1 MNALARLSTCA
12 LLVLFAVG
20 CSDEEVPPGG
30 AGGSSSSGGDPTC
43 SATLTPG
50 ADDQAAVQTAL
61 IEASAGDTLCFAA
74 GTFAFQGELTLTA
87 SDVTL
92 RGAGLDLTVLDFAG
106 QTTGANGMN
115 ITGDRVT
122 VESLTA
128 KNTPGDGIRATD
140 VEDITFRDVAVRWDA
155 QASTDNGAYGLYPVG
170 SSGVRIEGCIVNG
183 ARDAGIY
190 VGQSERILVTGSEAY
205 GNVAGIEIENSTDA
219 EVVDNHVHDNTG
231 GLLVFNLPGL
241 PVQDGKRAKL
251 HQNIVENNN
260 LESFAEAGTVVAAI
274 PPGIG
279 IIVLASDNNEIH
291 DNEIRN
297 NRSVGFVLLNY
308 TEILFSPANDP
319 EFDAFPQGN
328 YIHDNLFEGNGTN
341 ADELVAALTTEVP
354 VPAIMDDGCVP
365 EGTTPTA
372 AEVNCFWENVDAAE
386 APATYYDFN
395 LCNDGE
401 KSSDIAPVTCQHD
414 ALPPQAP

>member
-12 LLVLFAVG
+12 LLALFAAA

-30 AGGSSSSGGDPTC
+30 DADCT
-43 SATLTPG
+43 ATLTPG
-50 ADDQAAVQTAL
+50 ADDQTTVQTAL
-61 IEASAGDTLCFAA
+61 IQASAGDTLCFAA
-74 GTFAFQGELTLTA
+74 GTFTFQSELSLTA

-92 RGAGLDLTVLDFAG
+92 RGAGLDETVLDFAG
-106 QTTGANGMN
+106 QTVGGNGMV

-155 QASTDNGAYGLYPVG
+155 AGSTDNGAYGLYPVG
-170 SSGVRIEGCIVNG
+170 SSGVRIENCIVNG

-231 GLLVFNLPGL
+231 GLLVFNLPNL
-241 PVQDGKRAKL
+241 PVQDGKRAKV

-260 LESFAEAGTVVAAI
+260 LESFAEPGTVVAAV

-279 IIVLASDNNEIH
+279 IIILASDDNEIH

-308 TEILFSPANDP
+308 TTALFEPHDDPAFDGFP
-319 EFDAFPQGN
+319 EGN
-328 YIHDNLFEGNGTN
+328 YVHDNLFEGNGTN
-341 ADELVAALTTEVP
+341 ADDLVNALTPEDP
-354 VPAIMDDGCVP
+354 VPAIMDDGCVE
-365 EGTTPTA
+365 EGTTPG
-372 AEVNCFWENVDAAE
+372 AEDVNCFWENVDAAE

-395 LCNDGE
+395 LCGDGDP
-401 KSSDIAPVTCQHD
+401 SSDITPVTCQHD
-414 ALPPQAP
+414 SLPAQDP

>member
-1 MNALARLSTCA
+1 MNPLARLSTCA
-12 LLVLFAVG
+12 LLVVFAAG
-20 CSDEEVPPGG
+20 CSDEGVP
-30 AGGSSSSGGDPTC
+30 AGDGSGGNGGGGNPDC
-43 SATLTPG
+43 AATLTPG
-50 ADDQAAVQTAL
+50 ADDQTVVQTAL

-74 GTFAFQGELTLTA
+74 GTFAFESELSLSA
-87 SDVTL
+87 SDVIL
-92 RGAGLDLTVLDFAG
+92 RGAGLDETVLDFAG
-106 QTTGANGMN
+106 QTTGANGMV

-122 VESLTA
+122 VEALTA

-155 QASTDNGAYGLYPVG
+155 EGSTANGAYGLYPVG
-170 SSGVRIEGCIVNG
+170 SSGVRIERCIVNG

-241 PVQDGKRAKL
+241 PVQDGKRAKV

-260 LESFAEAGTVVAAI
+260 LESFAEAGTVVAAV

-279 IIVLASDNNEIH
+279 IIILASDNNEIH

-308 TEILFSPANDP
+308 TTALFQPHNDP
-319 EFDAFPQGN
+319 DFDGFPQGN
-328 YIHDNLFEGNGTN
+328 YIHDNLFDGNGTN
-341 ADELVAALTTEVP
+341 ADDLVAALTTEVP

-365 EGTTPTA
+365 EDTTPGP
-372 AEVNCFWENVDAAE
+372 EDVNCFWENVDAAE

-401 KSSDIAPVTCQHD
+401 TSTDIAPVTCQHES
-414 ALPPQAP
+414 LPPQAP

>member
-12 LLVLFAVG
+12 LLVVFAAG
-20 CSDEEVPPGG
+20 CSDEAVP
-30 AGGSSSSGGDPTC
+30 AGGGTGGGGNPDC
-43 SATLTPG
+43 AATLTPG
-50 ADDQAAVQTAL
+50 ADDQSVVQTAL

-74 GTFAFQGELTLTA
+74 GTFSFQSELSLSA
-87 SDVTL
+87 SDVIL
-92 RGAGLDLTVLDFAG
+92 RGAGIDETVLDFVS
-106 QTTGANGMN
+106 QTTGANGMV

-155 QASTDNGAYGLYPVG
+155 AASTANGAYGLYPVG
-170 SSGVRIEGCIVNG
+170 SSGVRIEGCVVNG

-190 VGQSERILVTGSEAY
+190 VGQSERILVTGSEAH

-241 PVQDGKRAKL
+241 PVQDGKRANV

-260 LESFAEAGTVVAAI
+260 LKSFAEAGTVVAAV

-279 IIVLASDNNEIH
+279 ILILASDDNEIH

-308 TEILFSPANDP
+308 TTALFEPHNDP
-319 EFDAFPQGN
+319 DFDGFPQGN
-328 YIHDNLFEGNGTN
+328 YIHDNLFDGNGTD
-341 ADELVAALTTEVP
+341 ADVLVAALTTEVP

-365 EGTTPTA
+365 EDTTPGP
-372 AEVNCFWENVDAAE
+372 EDVNCFWENVDAAD
-386 APATYYDFN
+386 APASYYDFN
-395 LCNDGE
+395 LCGDGD

-414 ALPPQAP
+414 ALPSQDP